1 MAVDRK
7 LLKQAL
13 NELVRLKGS
22 TDDPTRFLSQL
33 YTFALAEWSEQLGLE
48 PLKLNKLVLIR
59 EAVSGRW
66 LH

>member
-22 TDDPTRFLSQL
+22 TGDPTRFLSQL
-33 YTFALAEWSEQLGLE
+33 YTFAPAEWSEQLGLE